1 MTQEALAGAIAQAMQ
16 AMQASAGAR
25 ATDLRRVLTSAN
37 TGELLEDPAVVQRLL
52 PLLPEEQRTEQALRD
67 TLSSPQFQQSVAQ
80 LSHALADD
88 NVNAVFANF
97 GLDPAHGAD
106 ALARGDGAAAL
117 ADALTAAAQSRRAA
131 EEGGEAQ
138 GAAGSAAPSDSEGAR
153 PS

>member
-1 MTQEALAGAIAQAMQ
+1 MAQAMQ

-37 TGELLEDPAVVQRLL
+37 TAELLADPAVVQRLL
-52 PLLPEEQRTEQALRD
+52 PLLPEGQRTERALRD

-117 ADALTAAAQSRRAA
+117 ADALAAAAQSRRAA
-131 EEGGEAQ
+131 EAEEAP
-138 GAAGSAAPSDSEGAR
+138 GAAGPTAPGDSEDRA
-153 PS
+153 SE